1 MWLCWAGSCQHNDS
15 SPTLWITT
23 NLENFLPRPHA
34 LHSGPGGKK
43 DTHVRGE
50 FQTSE
55 NGWWAR
61 RRRRG
66 KTGTKKT
73 QPPDTFFFCPRCTL
87 MFSRNSFVM
96 TVLSGLRFQPLQ
108 GHDVISLAPPVMS
121 RTCHQLPET
130 EMGQHRAECMECDKI
145 WGVGWSGW
153 KRPEIVM
160 GQHDLELQTLKLK
173 FKVSWTELRQLIN

>member
-1 MWLCWAGSCQHNDS
+1 MPYIQDQ
-15 SPTLWITT
+15 
-23 NLENFLPRPHA
+23 
-34 LHSGPGGKK
+34 
-43 DTHVRGE
+43 GE
-50 FQTSE
+50 
-55 NGWWAR
+55 
-61 RRRRG
+61 
-66 KTGTKKT
+66 KKT
-73 QPPDTFFFCPRCTL
+73 HMWEGNFKHQKMVDGLEEGDEVKQELRKHSLQTLFFFCPRCTL

-130 EMGQHRAECMECDKI
+130 EMGQHRAQCMECDKI